1 MLIFSLCAH
10 RSSGLQLRQLDNGVR
25 REIFMMVATT
35 FRTRSDNVV
44 ASLSATIADTEAQTQ
59 YIDTVRRE
67 LSSSGKRSDVLL
79 WCLERWCRL
88 DPEPCGGVLFQAL
101 LTAGCQPLQRYRLLF
116 SFLLKVRG
124 LVFLKF
130 CGFSIENESVCVVY
144 ELCEC
149 VCVCLSQ

>member
-10 RSSGLQLRQLDNGVR
+10 RSSGLQLSQLDNGVR
-25 REIFMMVATT
+25 RVIFMMVATT
-35 FRTRSDNVV
+35 FRTRSDDVV
-44 ASLSATIADTEAQTQ
+44 TSLSASIAHTEARTQ
-59 YIDTVRRE
+59 YIETVQRE
-67 LSSSGKRSDVLL
+67 LSSSGESAEVLL
-79 WCLERWCRL
+79 WCLERWCSL

-101 LTAGCQPLQRYRLLF
+101 LTAGCQPLQRLLF

-124 LVFLKF
+124 LIFLKF
-130 CGFSIENESVCVVY
+130 CGFSIKNESVCVVY